1 MKKAVL
7 VVDHKNRDLEGIAL
21 IAHHLYTK
29 QKIFPFIT
37 TTKNEISSLIKYQPD
52 IILVQHV
59 RHEHQREFLTYCKE
73 KNIKIALSLAE
84 GFPRHLEDIIF
95 SIGNTEFV
103 KLIDLILPWG
113 RILANSC
120 RQSPLTVSA
129 TISETG
135 SPRFDYHSKELTNST
150 QARENICHAFS
161 IEKSR
166 KIILWTTN
174 FKYANYPEGDDAL
187 IRLIKNP
194 RASDHRISDSIQEK
208 LHDHNLCFEKTTES
222 VLRLAKVFPDITF
235 LIKVHPGEYGLSCYL
250 QHFSSCKNVVVFQHH
265 ENVTLSDLLLA
276 CDIKISYRC
285 TTSPEA
291 WLANLEHPSIEY
303 QPVGLVLDEF
313 EYLSLGNDRVSD
325 YHELHNLITRY
336 LGGETIPTELVAVR
350 RQFIRDYLYSDD
362 GKSAERCASRISD
375 FLNSHSTD
383 KTVTLKSSHI
393 YWRHLK
399 NYRFKR
405 TWVAMHRNP
414 THSKYISRDDVD
426 RCMHRCSRA
435 YGETAEYDFL

>member
-21 IAHHLYTK
+21 IAHHLYAK
-29 QKIFPFIT
+29 QRIFPFIT
-37 TTKNEISSLIKYQPD
+37 TTKNEISSLIKYRPD

-84 GFPRHLEDIIF
+84 GFPRRPEDIIF

-113 RILANSC
+113 KILANSC
-120 RQSPLTVSA
+120 RQSPLTDSA

-150 QARENICHAFS
+150 QAKENICHAFS
-161 IEKSR
+161 MEKGR

-187 IRLIKNP
+187 IRRIKEP
-194 RASDHRISDSIQEK
+194 STGDHRISSSIQEK
-208 LHDHNLCFEKTTES
+208 IHDHNLCFEKTAES
-222 VLRLAKVFPDITF
+222 VLRLAKSFPDITF
-235 LIKVHPGEYGLSCYL
+235 LIKVHPAESVHCYF
-250 QHFSSCKNVVVFQHH
+250 QHFSNYGNVVIFQHH
-265 ENVTLSDLLLA
+265 ENVTLSDLLSA

-285 TTSPEA
+285 ATSAET

-303 QPVGLVLDEF
+303 QPDGLLLDDF
-313 EYLSLGNDRVSD
+313 DYLSLGNEQVSN
-325 YHELHNLITRY
+325 YHDLHNLITRY
-336 LGGETIPTELVAVR
+336 LGGKTVPAELVAVR

-399 NYRFKR
+399 NYRFNR
-405 TWVAMHRNP
+405 AWVALHRSSS
-414 THSKYISRDDVD
+414 HDKYISRKEVD
-426 RCMHRCSRA
+426 RSMQRCSRA
-435 YGETAEYDFL
+435 YNETAEYAFL

>member
-7 VVDHKNRDLEGIAL
+7 VVDHKHRDLEGIAL

-29 QKIFPFIT
+29 HKIFPFIT
-37 TTKNEISSLIKYQPD
+37 TTKNEISSLIKYRPD

-84 GFPRHLEDIIF
+84 GFPRRPEDIIF
-95 SIGNTEFV
+95 SIGKSEFV

-120 RQSPLTVSA
+120 RDSTFTDNA

-135 SPRFDYHSKELTNST
+135 SPRFDYHSKRLTNIA
-150 QARENICHAFS
+150 QAKQRIHHAFS
-161 IEKSR
+161 IEKGR

-174 FKYANYPEGDDAL
+174 FGYANYPEGDDAL
-187 IRLIKNP
+187 IRFIKNP
-194 RASDHRISDSIQEK
+194 LASDHRISDTFREK
-208 LHDHNLCFEKTTES
+208 VHDHNLCFEKTTES
-222 VLRLAKVFPDITF
+222 VLRLAKEFPDITF
-235 LIKVHPGEYGLSCYL
+235 LIKIHPSESVHCYL
-250 QHFSSCKNVVVFQHH
+250 QHFSSYGNVIVFQHH
-265 ENVTLSDLLLA
+265 QNVTLSDLLLV
-276 CDIKISYRC
+276 CTIKISWRC
-285 TTSPEA
+285 STSAEA
-291 WLANLEHPSIEY
+291 WLANLEHPNIEY
-303 QPVGLVLDEF
+303 QPDGLVLDDF
-313 EYLSLGNDRVSD
+313 DYLSLGNDRVSN
-325 YHELHNLITRY
+325 YHDLHNLITRY
-336 LGGETIPTELVAVR
+336 LGGQTIPAELVAVR

-393 YWRHLK
+393 YWRLLK
-399 NYRFKR
+399 NYRFNR
-405 TWVAMHRNP
+405 AWVALPRSS
-414 THSKYISRDDVD
+414 THPKYLSKNDVD
-426 RCMHRCSRA
+426 RCMHWCSRA
-435 YGETAEYDFL
+435 YNETAEYAFL